1 MCYAWNGL
9 LGLYEL
15 GKDIGKE
22 KNEICTKNCVK
33 LVWE

>member
-1 MCYAWNGL
+1 
-9 LGLYEL
+9 LYEL

-33 LVWE
+33 LV